1 MFCDLQGYYSDL
13 GIPNKVLVR
22 LNRAHPLWSSRSS
35 YKVLPVDPR
44 PVSRYLDLIGCSWD
58 PRGLV
63 RGWRMFE
70 RSYNVSPIPSDK
82 MRVQITTAPL
92 VETQIDTL
100 AEARDFREA
109 EEKSWAQDFTEGFF
123 ARCPAIP
130 NPDDEESI
138 EFAENH
144 NVIGFWSFP
153 IEAFGPVPEVPHD
166 SYKWDM
172 CVVRDMTGF
181 QSQIELG
188 LFNIS

>member
-70 RSYNVSPIPSDK
+70 NSYNVSPIPSDK
-82 MRVQITTAPL
+82 MRVQIATAP
-92 VETQIDTL
+92 
-100 AEARDFREA
+100 
-109 EEKSWAQDFTEGFF
+109 
-123 ARCPAIP
+123 
-130 NPDDEESI
+130 
-138 EFAENH
+138 
-144 NVIGFWSFP
+144 WSRP
-153 IEAFGPVPEVPHD
+153 
-166 SYKWDM
+166 
-172 CVVRDMTGF
+172 R
-181 QSQIELG
+181 
-188 LFNIS
+188 